1 MVKTENASTEGD
13 SFDKFIGD
21 EVKLS
26 NRGDLILM
34 AKVKRKVKSDD
45 RNDTSFYN
53 PLRDHSSNEIEFP
66 DGTTDEVEAN
76 LIAACMVSECD
87 PEGRQY
93 RIWREISDHRKNA
106 NGLNVADGV
115 YRSRAGNSMPKRTIK
130 G

>member
-13 SFDKFIGD
+13 SYDKFIGD

-76 LIAACMVSECD
+76 LIAACMVSECGTQRGGSIGYG
-87 PEGRQY
+87 E
-93 RIWREISDHRKNA
+93 
-106 NGLNVADGV
+106 
-115 YRSRAGNSMPKRTIK
+115 RSRITAKMRMA
-130 G
+130 